1 MSSKPSRSGISPSW
15 AGAPACA
22 GRDREWNV
30 LRSET
35 GVRFRSAVALAQR
48 DLLADWR
55 RWSMPERV
63 SALGAAVLLASGSI
77 LALSSLAG

>member
-1 MSSKPSRSGISPSW
+1 M
-15 AGAPACA
+15 
-22 GRDREWNV
+22 
-30 LRSET
+30 RSET
-35 GVRFRSAVALAQR
+35 GVRIRSAVALAQR